1 MLGDAIL
8 YAARRATSTA
18 VGNVERKVAWTAA
31 AGALLLCALVAAL
44 LVAFQLLEPK
54 VGVSNAVA
62 LISVACLLI
71 GLFCLS
77 LPNRIDR
84 AQREQ
89 AKASSSASPVATT
102 AAAIDEEAKQAVDY
116 FGALRVVGA
125 AFLFG
130 LGAARKLKG

>member
-8 YAARRATSTA
+8 YAVRSATSTA

-31 AGALLLCALVAAL
+31 AGALLLWALVAAL
-44 LVAFQLLEPK
+44 LVAFQLLEPR
-54 VGVSNAVA
+54 VGVSNAVS
-62 LISVACLLI
+62 LVLVACLLI

-102 AAAIDEEAKQAVDY
+102 TAAIDEEAKQAVDY
-116 FGALRVVGA
+116 FGAVRVVGA

-130 LGAARKLKG
+130 LGAARKLKR

>member
-1 MLGDAIL
+1 MIGDAIL
-8 YAARRATSTA
+8 YAVQRATSNA

-31 AGALLLCALVAAL
+31 AGASLLCGLVAAL
-44 LVAFQLLEPK
+44 VLAFQILEPRI
-54 VGVSNAVA
+54 GTSNSVA
-62 LISVACLLI
+62 LISVACLLV

-77 LPNRIDR
+77 LPDRIDR

-116 FGALRVVGA
+116 FGAVRVVGA

-130 LGAARKLKG
+130 LGAARKLKR